1 MIRVISGLYKGQ
13 RLKRVPDPA
22 VRPMQDK
29 LRGALFNILA
39 ERVAGSSVLDGFA
52 GTGSVGIEALSRGA
66 ARAVFVDEFYPAV
79 KVIRENLA
87 RCGAESRAVVMHR
100 EFNRAVI
107 ELAEKKVSFD
117 VIFLDPPYK
126 LLETRNPLKVV
137 RKRGVLKPG
146 GLLVMR
152 HFDKVRP
159 SEDDLPLVRRVLMGD
174 DVLSFYALPAE
185 TAEGRTGGKVRT
197 ERRARR
203 GTAAP
208 DGLGRADKGRA

>member
-1 MIRVISGLYKGQ
+1 MIRVISGLYKGK

-29 LRGALFNILA
+29 LRGALFNILGG
-39 ERVAGSSVLDGFA
+39 RVAEAVVLDGFA

-107 ELAEKKVSFD
+107 ELSDKKVGFD
-117 VIFLDPPYK
+117 LIFLDPPYR

-159 SEDDLPLVRRVLMGD
+159 SEDDLPLVRRVRMGD
-174 DVLSFYALPAE
+174 DILSFYALPVE
-185 TAEGRTGGKVRT
+185 TAEEPTGGKSRPA
-197 ERRARR
+197 RRARR

-208 DGLGRADKGRA
+208 DGPGGPGEGGA

>member
-29 LRGALFNILA
+29 LRGALFNILGD
-39 ERVAGSSVLDGFA
+39 RVAGGTVLDGFA
-52 GTGSVGIEALSRGA
+52 GTGSIGIEALSRGA

-107 ELAEKKVSFD
+107 ELAGKKVGFD
-117 VIFLDPPYK
+117 LIFLDPPYR

-137 RKRGVLKPG
+137 RKRAILKPG

-159 SEDDLPLVRRVLMGD
+159 SEDDLPLVKRVRMGD
-174 DVLSFYALPAE
+174 DILSFYALPAE
-185 TAEGRTGGKVRT
+185 KAEGPTGGKGRPG
-197 ERRARR
+197 RRARR
-203 GTAAP
+203 EAAAADGPGT
-208 DGLGRADKGRA
+208 ADKGGA